1 MMVRTNR
8 TIKGIKLMTAKKL
21 NLDIVKDSEIEHDK
35 TFIDAAVMV
44 FSRED
49 PKKHKV
55 LSYSALT
62 HQGEFFI
69 PVADG
74 PEAQSFL
81 EGSCFILLN
90 KGKVVAIGK
99 GHRYL
104 KVDGKNIITHS
115 IRERYKRISKTK
127 EFKDAYVNKSIGE
140 TIKVDEPAQPTI
152 VIHNDIDP
160 VTELYDPNGKLI
172 GQIRN
177 CTALS
182 DVCVQIHKKKLAGYY
197 IMYKGQKLKIFKN
210 GNIRPAPKGFYDA
223 YTNNSLFV
231 FFGGKWKT

>member
-8 TIKGIKLMTAKKL
+8 TIKGKKLMTAKKL

-35 TFIDAAVMV
+35 TFIDKDVIV
-44 FSRED
+44 FSCED
-49 PKKHKV
+49 PKRHKV
-55 LSYSALT
+55 VSYSALT
-62 HQGEFFI
+62 QHGEYFI

-81 EGSCFILLN
+81 DGSCFILEN

-115 IRERYKRISKTK
+115 IRKRYERISKTK

-140 TIKVDEPAQPTI
+140 TIKVDEPAQPAI
-152 VIHNDIDP
+152 VIHNNIDP
-160 VTELYDPNGKLI
+160 VTKLYDPNGKLI
-172 GQIRN
+172 GKIRN
-177 CTALS
+177 NAAWL
-182 DVCVQIHKKKLAGYY
+182 DVCAQIHTKQLEGYY
-197 IMYKGQKLKIFKN
+197 VMFKGVKIIISKM
-210 GNIRPAPKGFYDA
+210 GGVKHVPSGFYDSCDA
-223 YTNNSLFV
+223 SLDILLDLN
-231 FFGGKWKT
+231 

>member
-1 MMVRTNR
+1 MSR
-8 TIKGIKLMTAKKL
+8 KKL
-21 NLDIVKDSEIEHDK
+21 NLDLFKDSEIEHDK
-35 TFIDAAVMV
+35 TFIDDDVIV
-44 FSRED
+44 FSLED
-49 PKKHKV
+49 PKKQKV
-55 LSYSALT
+55 VAYSAWT
-62 HQGEFFI
+62 DQGEFFI

-81 EGSCFILLN
+81 DGSCFILSN
-90 KGKVVAIGK
+90 KGKVVAIGQ

-127 EFKDAYVNKSIGE
+127 EFKDAYVNKPIGE

-160 VTELYDPNGKLI
+160 VTELYDPNGKLV
-172 GQIRN
+172 GKIRN

-197 IMYKGQKLKIFKN
+197 IMYKGQKLKILKN

-223 YTNNSLFV
+223 YTNNSMFV
-231 FFGGKWKT
+231 FFGGKWET

>member
-1 MMVRTNR
+1 MAN
-8 TIKGIKLMTAKKL
+8 KKP
-21 NLDIVKDSEIEHDK
+21 NLDIFKDSEIEHDK

-127 EFKDAYVNKSIGE
+127 EFKDAYVNKPIGE
-140 TIKVDEPAQPTI
+140 TIKVDEPAQPAI
-152 VIHNDIDP
+152 VIHNNIDP
-160 VTELYDPNGKLI
+160 VTELYDPNGKLV
-172 GQIRN
+172 GKIRN
-177 CTALS
+177 NAAWL
-182 DVCVQIHKKKLAGYY
+182 DVCAQIHKKQLEGYY
-197 IMYKGQKLKIFKN
+197 VMFKGEKIIISKM
-210 GNIRPAPKGFYDA
+210 GGVKHVPPGFYDSCDA
-223 YTNNSLFV
+223 SLDILLDLN
-231 FFGGKWKT
+231 